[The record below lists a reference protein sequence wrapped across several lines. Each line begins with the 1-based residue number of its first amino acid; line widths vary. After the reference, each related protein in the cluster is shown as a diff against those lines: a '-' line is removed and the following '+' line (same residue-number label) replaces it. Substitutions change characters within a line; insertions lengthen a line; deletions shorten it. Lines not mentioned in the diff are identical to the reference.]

1 MNLITKW
8 NNNGNYKIESKRI
21 ENNYHNIIINN
32 YLDVSGSPAESSRNT
47 DR

>member
-8 NNNGNYKIESKRI
+8 NNNGNFKIESKRI
-21 ENNYHNIIINN
+21 ENNHNIIVNN